1 MPIYE
6 YRCQQCGKTSELLQR
21 MSDPPMAA
29 CPLCGGPVKK
39 LISSPAVQFKGS
51 GWYVTDYGSKK
62 GESSGAG
69 KSGGSKSG
77 ESGDSGK
84 SGKSGDGG
92 SKSEGGGS
100 GGEGKSAE
108 KSSSSSSS
116 PPRARAPARA
126 RRARARPPSPP
137 TEVNSGSAG
146 GWPPFC
152 RFSEPFLPSS

>member
-6 YRCQQCGKTSELLQR
+6 YRCQECGKTSELLQR

-62 GESSGAG
+62 NDSGA
-69 KSGGSKSG
+69 SGGSKSHG
-77 ESGDSGK
+77 GK
-84 SGKSGDGG
+84 ASEGGSSSEGGGKDGG
-92 SKSEGGGS
+92 GKSEGGGES
-100 GGEGKSAE
+100 KAAE

-116 PPRARAPARA
+116 E
-126 RRARARPPSPP
+126 S
-137 TEVNSGSAG
+137 SSSSSS
-146 GWPPFC
+146 
-152 RFSEPFLPSS
+152 SESKAATASKAAKSSD

>member
-6 YRCQQCGKTSELLQR
+6 YRCQECGKTSELLQR

-62 GESSGAG
+62 GDSASGGG

-77 ESGDSGK
+77 ESASSSGEGGGK
-84 SGKSGDGG
+84 SD
-92 SKSEGGGS
+92 GGGS
-100 GGEGKSAE
+100 GGEGKSAD
-108 KSSSSSSS
+108 KPSSSSSSES
-116 PPRARAPARA
+116 
-126 RRARARPPSPP
+126 
-137 TEVNSGSAG
+137 SGASSS
-146 GWPPFC
+146 
-152 RFSEPFLPSS
+152 SETKAAKASD

>member
-6 YRCQQCGKTSELLQR
+6 YRCQECGKTSELLQR

-62 GESSGAG
+62 KDSGE
-69 KSGGSKSG
+69 SGGSKSHG
-77 ESGDSGK
+77 GK
-84 SGKSGDGG
+84 S
-92 SKSEGGGS
+92 SEGGSGSAGS
-100 GGEGKSAE
+100 GGEGGGKSESGKSDGGGESKSAE

-116 PPRARAPARA
+116 E
-126 RRARARPPSPP
+126 SS
-137 TEVNSGSAG
+137 SGSG
-146 GWPPFC
+146 G
-152 RFSEPFLPSS
+152 SSSDSKPTKAAKSSD

>member
-6 YRCQQCGKTSELLQR
+6 YRCQECGKTSELLQR

-62 GESSGAG
+62 NDSGASGGPKSHGG
-69 KSGGSKSG
+69 KSNEGGSSSEGGSK
-77 ESGDSGK
+77 E
-84 SGKSGDGG
+84 GG
-92 SKSEGGGS
+92 GKSEGGGES
-100 GGEGKSAE
+100 KSAE

-116 PPRARAPARA
+116 
-126 RRARARPPSPP
+126 S
-137 TEVNSGSAG
+137 ESSSSGSSGDSKAAK
-146 GWPPFC
+146 
-152 RFSEPFLPSS
+152 SSD

>member
-29 CPLCGGPVKK
+29 CPLCGGEVKK

-116 PPRARAPARA
+116 
-126 RRARARPPSPP
+126 S
-137 TEVNSGSAG
+137 EGSGSSSSSS
-146 GWPPFC
+146 
-152 RFSEPFLPSS
+152 SESKAAKSSD

>member
-6 YRCQQCGKTSELLQR
+6 YRCQECGKTSELLQR

-62 GESSGAG
+62 NDAGA
-69 KSGGSKSG
+69 SGGSKSH
-77 ESGDSGK
+77 
-84 SGKSGDGG
+84 GG
-92 SKSEGGGS
+92 QASEGGSSSEGGS
-100 GGEGKSAE
+100 GKDGGKSDGGGESKAAE

-116 PPRARAPARA
+116 E
-126 RRARARPPSPP
+126 S
-137 TEVNSGSAG
+137 SSSS
-146 GWPPFC
+146 
-152 RFSEPFLPSS
+152 SESKAANASKAAKSSD